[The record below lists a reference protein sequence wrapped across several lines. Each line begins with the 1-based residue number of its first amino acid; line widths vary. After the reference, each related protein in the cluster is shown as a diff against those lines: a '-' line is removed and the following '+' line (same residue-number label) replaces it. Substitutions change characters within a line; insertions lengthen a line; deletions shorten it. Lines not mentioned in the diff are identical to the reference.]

1 MLLMIFYR
9 RIPSIRNTFPNSMNL
24 GFAIDSLADKVIQQ
38 QRELLNNIGMSS
50 LTSPFNHNETH
61 EADSMVKEEIDRKIR
76 ALSRNSEEFFKT
88 G

>member
-1 MLLMIFYR
+1 MLLMRFYR
-9 RIPSIRNTFPNSMNL
+9 RIPDIRNTPTNSMNF

-50 LTSPFNHNETH
+50 LTSPFTHNNTFEP
-61 EADSMVKEEIDRKIR
+61 DSMVKEEIDRKIR

>member
-50 LTSPFNHNETH
+50 LTSPFTHNNTF
-61 EADSMVKEEIDRKIR
+61 EADSKVKEEIDRKIR

>member
-1 MLLMIFYR
+1 MLLMIFHR
-9 RIPSIRNTFPNSMNL
+9 RIPNIRNTFPNSMNL
-24 GFAIDSLADKVIQQ
+24 GFEIDSLADKVIQQ

-50 LTSPFNHNETH
+50 LTSPFTHNNTFEP
-61 EADSMVKEEIDRKIR
+61 DSMVKEEIDRKIR